1 MVGGEGE
8 RGRGGEGER
17 GRGGITEGYG
27 PDSKYLPYLGRSSRV
42 VHFTESSSGGL
53 DDGDDRGVPGHTA
66 ERLAHRQRQTHQALA
81 MRVTHFFFFFLIYFS
96 WENLV
101 LTLNEVL
108 CSMTVPTTSCGA
120 GHVTSHS
127 NRDTISTETP

>member
-17 GRGGITEGYG
+17 GDHGGLLG

-53 DDGDDRGVPGHTA
+53 DDGDDGGVPGHTA

-101 LTLNEVL
+101 LTLNVVL

-127 NRDTISTETP
+127 NQKTISTETQ